1 MNLFEKYREEFR
13 QTVTKMNVAA
23 DHNNKNDNF
32 YECGRLAVLKSV
44 IEDMGHTIDG
54 KTVPDKDTGMMK
66 VIFVM
71 LDGES
76 LGNFTSDNKDLFEIF
91 TPSADNQTETDETEE
106 KD

>member
-1 MNLFEKYREEFR
+1 MSLFEKYREEFR

-23 DHNNKNDNF
+23 DHNNKLNNF

-44 IEDMGHTIDG
+44 LEDMGHTVDG
-54 KTVPDKDTGMMK
+54 KTIPDKDSGMK
-66 VIFVM
+66 RIIFVM

-76 LGNFTSDNKDLFEIF
+76 LGNFTNDSKGLFEIF
-91 TPSADNQTETDETEE
+91 TPDEPAEDQDETEE

>member
-23 DHNNKNDNF
+23 DHNNKTNNF
-32 YECGRLAVLKSV
+32 YECGRLAVLKSI
-44 IEDMGHTIDG
+44 IEDMGHTVDG
-54 KTVPDKDTGMMK
+54 KSIPDKDSGMTR
-66 VIFVM
+66 VIFIM

-76 LGNFTSDNKDLFEIF
+76 LGNFTSDTKGLFDIF
-91 TPSADNQTETDETEE
+91 TSDVPAEDQDETEE